1 MGIAF
6 ALIWRMEHTRCEECG
21 FDTWNGFCDE
31 CDQRARHARALAAGA
46 EVVAEWIAAQQAKAD
61 AEAKAIT
68 DAKALEKA
76 KADAEAKADAD
87 ARRPLIDSVIRSCV
101 TGYCPRCNQPTGYCT
116 DECLLS
122 RARA

>member
-61 AEAKAIT
+61 AEAKA
-68 DAKALEKA
+68 
-76 KADAEAKADAD
+76 DAD

-101 TGYCPRCNQPTGYCT
+101 TGYCPRCNQPNGYCT